1 MAEAK
6 FSYKE
11 AIGHGWAMT
20 RKYWA
25 PIALVTVCWVF
36 FQVSTGLLG
45 KFAGQDIVL
54 KYEVFAEFK
63 DTAAVDQ
70 VYGFLQ
76 KAGYI
81 DQGGRVQ
88 EALQVMTAADELS
101 LTPELEAKRAQ
112 IYNFLNNYRYRLPF
126 PKVVYNVLM
135 FVGLLMAVFIAV
147 VMTRFWLAVS
157 RDQAPEAAELF
168 SNVGVLLPVVAA
180 SLCYGLMVALG
191 LVLLIVPGFI
201 VMLMFQMYIYLIID
215 KGLGP
220 IVALKRSRVIT
231 QGQKWRL
238 FVFGLLIVLLNIA
251 GFLCLFVGIFVTI
264 AVSAIAGA
272 YIYDRL
278 ENGPL
283 ETVSEELPP
292 PAPAAV

>member
-1 MAEAK
+1 MAEEK

-25 PIALVTVCWVF
+25 PIALVIVCWAF
-36 FQVSTGLLG
+36 FQVSTGMMG
-45 KFAGQDIVL
+45 KLAGQDVIL
-54 KYEVFAEFK
+54 KYEVLIEFK
-63 DTAAVDQ
+63 DAAAVDE
-70 VYGFLQ
+70 VYGYLQ

-81 DQGGRVQ
+81 DQSGRVQ
-88 EALQVMTAADELS
+88 DALQAMTAADELS
-101 LTPELEAKRAQ
+101 LVPELEAKRAQ

-135 FVGLLMAVFIAV
+135 FIVLLMAVFISV

-168 SNVGVLLPVVAA
+168 SNVGVLLPVIAA
-180 SLCYGLMVALG
+180 SFCYGLILILG
-191 LVLLIVPGFI
+191 FVLLIVPGFI
-201 VMLMFQMYIYLIID
+201 VMIMFQMYMYLIID

-220 IVALKRSRVIT
+220 IAALKRSRAIT

-251 GFLCLFVGIFVTI
+251 GLLCLLVGVFVTI
-264 AVSAIAGA
+264 PVSCIAGV
-272 YIYDRL
+272 YIYDCL
-278 ENGPL
+278 ENGPR

-292 PAPAAV
+292 PASVAA